1 MGAITVTAAS
11 VGLVHPTRAETWP
24 VKLAA
29 TVTAGQLL
37 YVNTSGSCGL
47 VDTDNTATDVPFV
60 VALEG
65 GVAGQVVSG
74 LRKGAISGATLTS
87 LDYGALVY
95 ASGTAGGL
103 STTPKVQCVGKVV
116 PLSDPGLT
124 KVLFVDIPWGHAD
137 YS

>member
-1 MGAITVTAAS
+1 MAAITVTAAS
-11 VGLVHPTRAETWP
+11 VGLVHPTRADTWP

-37 YVNTSGSCGL
+37 YINTSGSGGL
-47 VDTDNTATDVPFV
+47 CDTDDTSTDMPFG

-65 GVAGQVVSG
+65 GVAGQVVSA
-74 LRKGAISGATLTS
+74 LKKGAMSGATLSS
-87 LDYGALVY
+87 LAYGALVY

-103 STTPKVQCVGKVV
+103 STTSKVQCVGKVV
-116 PLSDPGLT
+116 PLSDPSFT
-124 KVLFVDIPWGHAD
+124 KVIYIDIPWGSAD